1 MNGKPLLW
9 PFQASVS
16 TALCCMAW
24 SMPSQSSKIFMHEVL
39 WDYLHQIVLVYINDI
54 LVYSHSIP
62 EQEVTGVT
70 EVLKKLRE
78 FNLILK
84 AEKCQFHQSEIE
96 FLYYNISQ
104 DGVSMDERKVDAI
117 HNWSIPTILFFF
129 H

>member
-1 MNGKPLLW
+1 MTSL
-9 PFQASVS
+9 S
-16 TALCCMAW
+16 TPTA
-24 SMPSQSSKIFMHEVL
+24 
-39 WDYLHQIVLVYINDI
+39 YLNRRLQELQI
-54 LVYSHSIP
+54 
-62 EQEVTGVT
+62 

-84 AEKCQFHQSEIE
+84 AEKCQFHQSETE

-117 HNWSIPTILFFF
+117 HNWSIPTILFF